1 MLEFLLMFSFVCIC
15 LLVLSI
21 KVFIKDVKQ
30 LKIELNDAKSK
41 ETFWYHE
48 AKRLERELIK

>member
-21 KVFIKDVKQ
+21 KVFIEDVKQ